1 MQNLKEIRKRIA
13 SVKSTRQITQ
23 AMKMVAAAKLRK
35 VQNRVIQLRPYTNT
49 LKAVL
54 NHIIDALEFD
64 IDDPLFTQRPIKKV
78 LIVAISSNRGLCGA
92 FNVNVV
98 KKVQEL
104 VEQYQKQG
112 IETEILGVGRK
123 ASLILRK
130 RGYNVVSSENQYIED
145 ISYDNSKQLANQ
157 LLSKFIN
164 GQYDKIEIVRNSFKS
179 TGSQLIIN
187 EQFLPLQRPEN
198 TSQSY
203 QAYYIFDPSAKEILR
218 ELIYNK
224 MLFTDIFYALLDS
237 YSAEQA
243 ARMTAMHKATD
254 NASELIRQLT
264 LTYNK
269 ARQAAITKEILEVVN
284 GAEALKNRQ

>member
-64 IDDPLFTQRPIKKV
+64 IDDPLFTQRPVKKV

-92 FNVNVV
+92 FNINVV

-104 VEQYQKQG
+104 VENYQQQG

-123 ASLILRK
+123 ASLILKK

-157 LLSKFIN
+157 LLSQFIK

-187 EQFLPLQRPEN
+187 EQFLPLQRPEK
-198 TSQSY
+198 TGSY
-203 QAYYIFDPSAKEILR
+203 QAYYIFDPGAKEILH

-224 MLFTDIFYALLDS
+224 MLFIDIFYALLDS

-284 GAEALKNRQ
+284 GAEALKNRE